1 MDNHSG
7 VGVIDKAA
15 AILGVLEDGPATLAQ
30 IVATTHVAR
39 PTAHRLLLALEHHHL
54 VGRDASGAFVLGKR
68 FLRLAAS
75 VGEDRLVAAAQP
87 VLVALRD
94 RTDESA
100 QLYRLH
106 GEHRICIAAADRPV
120 GLRDS
125 IPVGTTM
132 TMTAG
137 SAAKVLLAWA
147 DPDVVHRALEG
158 ARFTVADL
166 AQVREQGWAE
176 SSAEREP
183 GVSSVSAPVWGPS
196 GSVVAAVSISGPAE
210 RLTSHPGA
218 KHAAAVV
225 DAARQLSEVLRR
237 SDEGINR

>member
-1 MDNHSG
+1 M
-7 VGVIDKAA
+7 
-15 AILGVLEDGPATLAQ
+15 LG
-30 IVATTHVAR
+30 R
-39 PTAHRLLLALEHHHL
+39 
-54 VGRDASGAFVLGKR
+54 R

-87 VLVALRD
+87 VLITLRD
-94 RTDESA
+94 RTDESS

-147 DPDVVHRALEG
+147 EPEIVHRALSG
-158 ARFTVADL
+158 ARFTASDL
-166 AQVREQGWAE
+166 SIVREQGWAE

-183 GVSSVSAPVWGPS
+183 GVSSVSAPVWGPT
-196 GSVVAAVSISGPAE
+196 GTVVAAVSISGPAE
-210 RLTSHPGA
+210 RLTSHPGQR
-218 KHAAAVV
+218 HASAVV
-225 DAARQLSEVLRR
+225 DAARQLSDVLRR
-237 SDEGINR
+237 SDAI